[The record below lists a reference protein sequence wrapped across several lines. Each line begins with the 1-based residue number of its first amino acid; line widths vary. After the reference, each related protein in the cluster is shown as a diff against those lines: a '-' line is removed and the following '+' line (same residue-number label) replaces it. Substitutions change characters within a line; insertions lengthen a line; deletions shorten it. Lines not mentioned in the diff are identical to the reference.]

1 MRMTGGEAVVR
12 SLAAHG
18 VDTVFGIP
26 GTHNL
31 GIYDALRKMGSIRH
45 ILARHEQGAAF
56 MADGYARASGRA
68 GVCLS
73 TTGPAALNT
82 LASLGTAYSDSSPVL
97 CIASQIPAEGI
108 GLGKGYLHECEDQLG
123 SFAPVTK
130 WRARADSAAEIP
142 GVMREAFARMLTGRP
157 RPVAV
162 EIPCDILDE
171 DDDLTI
177 PAPVAAEREAPETEQ
192 VKRAAELLRAARRPV
207 IWAGGGVI
215 GSGAG
220 SELQQLAER
229 LQAPVFTTVLGKG
242 TVADDHPLA
251 AGATILHQAAQ
262 AFVAECDVMLAVGTR
277 FTEEE
282 TDRWGLRLPD
292 TLIHVEIDAEE
303 IDRNYP
309 ATVGVLG
316 DARAALQLINGQLQ
330 DVRRGDDG
338 RAAGVAA
345 LRQTVWRFCQD
356 RAPEGVEL
364 VQTLRKALPRETI
377 IVSDL
382 TVAAYWCR
390 RLLDVYEPRTN
401 IYPWGFCTLG
411 FGLPAAI
418 GAKAARPDRPVVAL
432 CGDGGF
438 MFNCQELAAAVQCD
452 APVVTL
458 VFNDEA
464 YGVLRPQQEAR
475 YGVAH
480 AVDVVNPDFMGLAE
494 AFGVDGCRVASIEQ
508 LGPAVAKAIEA
519 DRSALIELPGRL
531 PWPIMEPS
539 ARMFEAEQ

>member
-12 SLAAHG
+12 SLAAHD

-31 GIYDALRKMGSIRH
+31 GIYEALRAAGGIRH

-56 MADGYARASGRA
+56 MADGYARASGEV
-68 GVCLS
+68 GVCIS

-82 LASLGTAYSDSSPVL
+82 LASLGTAFSDSSPVL

-108 GLGKGYLHECEDQLG
+108 GLDKGYLHECQDQLG

-130 WRARADSAAEIP
+130 WRARADTVESIP
-142 GVMREAFARMLTGRP
+142 GVMREAFAQMLSGRP
-157 RPVAV
+157 RPTAV
-162 EIPCDILDE
+162 EIPCDTLDE
-171 DDDLTI
+171 SDEVTM
-177 PAPVAAEREAPETEQ
+177 PAPAAVDRPAPDPEQ
-192 VKRAAELLRAARRPV
+192 VERAARLLRAARRPV

-215 GSGAG
+215 SSSAGA
-220 SELQQLAER
+220 EVRRLAER
-229 LQAPVFTTVLGKG
+229 LQAPIFTTVLGKG
-242 TVADDHPLA
+242 AVADDHPLA
-251 AGATILHQAAQ
+251 AGATILHPAAR
-262 AFVAECDVMLAVGTR
+262 AFLAESDLMLAVGTR

-282 TDRWGLRLPD
+282 TDRWGLCLPD
-292 TLIHVEIDAEE
+292 SLIHIDIDSDE

-309 ATVGVLG
+309 ATVGVVG
-316 DARAALQLINGQLQ
+316 DARAALQLINAQLQ
-330 DVRRGDDG
+330 ELRRPDNGS
-338 RAAGVAA
+338 AAGIAKM
-345 LRQTVWRFCQD
+345 RQEVWRYCQA

-390 RLLDVYEPRTN
+390 RLLDIYEPRTN

-418 GAKAARPDRPVVAL
+418 GAKVARPDRPVVAL

-438 MFNCQELAAAVQCD
+438 LFNCQELAAAVQLD
-452 APVVTL
+452 VPIVTL
-458 VFNDEA
+458 VFNDSA

-475 YGVAH
+475 YGHAH
-480 AVDVVNPDFMGLAE
+480 AVDLVNPDFIELAG
-494 AFGVDGCRVASIEQ
+494 AFGVNGCRVTSIEQ

-519 DRSALIELPGRL
+519 DRSTLIELPGTL
-531 PWPIMEPS
+531 PWPIMEPL
-539 ARMFEAEQ
+539 ARMFEGEQ

>member
-12 SLAAHG
+12 SLKAHG

-31 GIYDALRKMGSIRH
+31 AIYDALREMGSIRH

-142 GVMREAFARMLTGRP
+142 GVMREALAQLRSGRP

-162 EIPCDILDE
+162 EIPCDTLDE
-171 DDDLTI
+171 DDDLAI
-177 PAPVAAEREAPETEQ
+177 PAPVAAEREAPETEL
-192 VKRAAELLRAARRPV
+192 VERAAALLRAARRPV

-220 SELQQLAER
+220 AELRQLAER

-242 TVADDHPLA
+242 AVADDHPLA
-251 AGATILHQAAQ
+251 AGATILHPAGRE
-262 AFVAECDVMLAVGTR
+262 FVAECDVMLAVGTR

-282 TDRWGLRLPD
+282 SDRWGLRLPD
-292 TLIHVEIDAEE
+292 TLIHVEIDPEE
-303 IDRNYP
+303 IDRNYA
-309 ATVGVLG
+309 ATLGVVG
-316 DARAALQLINGQLQ
+316 DARVALQLISDQLQ
-330 DVRRGDDG
+330 ELRREDNTI
-338 RAAGVAA
+338 AAEVAA
-345 LRQTVWRFCQD
+345 LRQKVWRYCQE

-377 IVSDL
+377 LVSDL

-390 RLLDVYEPRTN
+390 RMLDIYEPRTN

-418 GAKAARPDRPVVAL
+418 GAKVARPDRPVVAL

-438 MFNCQELAAAVQCD
+438 MFNCQELAAAVQFD
-452 APVVTL
+452 VPIITL

-475 YGVAH
+475 YGAAH
-480 AVDVVNPDFMGLAE
+480 AVDVVNPDFMGLAD
-494 AFGVDGCRVASIEQ
+494 AFGVDGCRVDSIEQ
-508 LGPAVAKAIEA
+508 LGPAVTKAIEA
-519 DRSALIELPGRL
+519 DRSTLIELPGSL

>member
-12 SLAAHG
+12 SLAAHD

-31 GIYDALRKMGSIRH
+31 GIYDALRAMGGIRH

-56 MADGYARASGRA
+56 MADGYARASGEV
-68 GVCLS
+68 GVCIS

-82 LASLGTAYSDSSPVL
+82 LASLGTAFSDSSPVL

-108 GLGKGYLHECEDQLG
+108 GLDKGYLHECQDQLG

-130 WRARADSAAEIP
+130 WRARADTVESIP
-142 GVMREAFARMLTGRP
+142 GVMREAFAQMLSGRP
-157 RPVAV
+157 RPTAV
-162 EIPCDILDE
+162 EIPCDTLDE
-171 DDDLTI
+171 SEEVTM
-177 PAPVAAEREAPETEQ
+177 PAPAAVDRPAPDPEQ
-192 VKRAAELLRAARRPV
+192 VERAARLLRAARRPV

-215 GSGAG
+215 SSSAGA
-220 SELQQLAER
+220 EVRRLAER
-229 LQAPVFTTVLGKG
+229 LQAPIFTTVLGKG
-242 TVADDHPLA
+242 AVADDHPLA
-251 AGATILHQAAQ
+251 AGATILHPAAR
-262 AFVAECDVMLAVGTR
+262 AFLAESDLMLAVGTR

-282 TDRWGLRLPD
+282 TDRWGLCLPD
-292 TLIHVEIDAEE
+292 SLIHIDIDSDE

-309 ATVGVLG
+309 ATVGVVG
-316 DARAALQLINGQLQ
+316 DARAALQLINTQLQ
-330 DVRRGDDG
+330 DLRRQENGS
-338 RAAGVAA
+338 AAGIAK
-345 LRQTVWRFCQD
+345 LRQKIWRYCQA

-364 VQTLRKALPRETI
+364 VQTLRKALPRDTI

-390 RLLDVYEPRTN
+390 RLLDIYEPRTN

-418 GAKAARPDRPVVAL
+418 GAKVARPDRPVVVL

-438 MFNCQELAAAVQCD
+438 LFNCQELAVAAQFDVPIV
-452 APVVTL
+452 AL
-458 VFNDEA
+458 VFNDSA
-464 YGVLRPQQEAR
+464 YGVLKPQQMAR
-475 YGVAH
+475 YGQAH
-480 AVDVVNPDFMGLAE
+480 AVDLVNPDFVALAG
-494 AFGVDGCRVASIEQ
+494 AFGVDGCRVTSIEQ

-519 DRSALIELPGRL
+519 DRSALIELPGTL

-539 ARMFEAEQ
+539 ARMFEGEQ

>member
-12 SLAAHG
+12 SLKAHG

-31 GIYDALRKMGSIRH
+31 AIYDALREMGSIRH

-162 EIPCDILDE
+162 EIPCDTLDE
-171 DDDLTI
+171 DDDLAI
-177 PAPVAAEREAPETEQ
+177 PAPVAAEREAPETEL
-192 VKRAAELLRAARRPV
+192 VERAAALLRAARRPV

-220 SELQQLAER
+220 AELRQLAER

-242 TVADDHPLA
+242 AVADDHPLA
-251 AGATILHQAAQ
+251 AGATILHPAGRE
-262 AFVAECDVMLAVGTR
+262 FVAECDVMLAVGTR

-282 TDRWGLRLPD
+282 SDRWGLRLPD
-292 TLIHVEIDAEE
+292 TLIHVEIDPEE
-303 IDRNYP
+303 IDRNYA
-309 ATVGVLG
+309 ATLGVVG
-316 DARAALQLINGQLQ
+316 DARAALQLISDQLQ
-330 DVRRGDDG
+330 ELRREDNTI
-338 RAAGVAA
+338 AAEVAA
-345 LRQTVWRFCQD
+345 LRQKVWRYCQE

-377 IVSDL
+377 LVSDL

-390 RLLDVYEPRTN
+390 RMLDIYEPRTN

-418 GAKAARPDRPVVAL
+418 GAKVARPDRPVVAL

-438 MFNCQELAAAVQCD
+438 MFNCQELAAAVQFD
-452 APVVTL
+452 VPIITL

-475 YGVAH
+475 YGAAH
-480 AVDVVNPDFMGLAE
+480 AVDVVNPDFMGLAD
-494 AFGVDGCRVASIEQ
+494 AFGVDGCRVDSIEQ
-508 LGPAVAKAIEA
+508 LGPAVTKAIEA
-519 DRSALIELPGRL
+519 DRSTLIELPGSL

>member
-1 MRMTGGEAVVR
+1 MRITGGEAVVR
-12 SLAAHG
+12 SLAAHD

-31 GIYDALRKMGSIRH
+31 GIYDALRAMGGIRH

-56 MADGYARASGRA
+56 MADGYARASGEV
-68 GVCLS
+68 GVCIS

-82 LASLGTAYSDSSPVL
+82 LASLGTAFSDSSPVL

-108 GLGKGYLHECEDQLG
+108 GLDKGYLHECQDQLG

-130 WRARADSAAEIP
+130 WRARADTVESIP
-142 GVMREAFARMLTGRP
+142 GVMREAFAQMLSGRP
-157 RPVAV
+157 RPTAV
-162 EIPCDILDE
+162 EIPCDTLDE
-171 DDDLTI
+171 SDEVTM
-177 PAPVAAEREAPETEQ
+177 PAPAAVDRPAPDPEQ
-192 VKRAAELLRAARRPV
+192 VERAARLLRAARRPV

-215 GSGAG
+215 SSSAGA
-220 SELQQLAER
+220 EVRRLAER
-229 LQAPVFTTVLGKG
+229 LQAPIFTTVLGKG
-242 TVADDHPLA
+242 AVADDHPLA
-251 AGATILHQAAQ
+251 AGATILHPAAR
-262 AFVAECDVMLAVGTR
+262 AFLAESDLMLAVGTR

-282 TDRWGLRLPD
+282 TDRWGLCLPD
-292 TLIHVEIDAEE
+292 SLIHIDIDSDE

-309 ATVGVLG
+309 ATVGVVG
-316 DARAALQLINGQLQ
+316 DARAALQLINTQLQ
-330 DVRRGDDG
+330 DLG
-338 RAAGVAA
+338 RQDNGSAAGIAK
-345 LRQTVWRFCQD
+345 LRQKIWRYCQA

-364 VQTLRKALPRETI
+364 VQTLRKALPRDTI

-390 RLLDVYEPRTN
+390 RLLDIYEPRTN

-418 GAKAARPDRPVVAL
+418 GAKVARPDRPVVVL

-438 MFNCQELAAAVQCD
+438 LFNCQELAAAVQFD
-452 APVVTL
+452 VPIVAL
-458 VFNDEA
+458 VFNDSA
-464 YGVLRPQQEAR
+464 YGVLKPQQMAR
-475 YGVAH
+475 YGQAH
-480 AVDVVNPDFMGLAE
+480 AVDLVNPDFVALAG
-494 AFGVDGCRVASIEQ
+494 AFGVDGCRVTSIEQ

-519 DRSALIELPGRL
+519 DRSALIELPGTL

-539 ARMFEAEQ
+539 ARMFEGEQ

>member
-1 MRMTGGEAVVR
+1 MRITGGEAVVR
-12 SLAAHG
+12 SLEAHQ

-31 GIYDALRKMGSIRH
+31 AIYEALRQTDSIRH

-56 MADGYARASGRA
+56 MADGYARASGQV

-108 GLGKGYLHECEDQLG
+108 GLDKGFLHECRDQLA

-130 WRARADSAAEIP
+130 WRARADTVDTIP
-142 GVMREAFARMLTGRP
+142 ALMREAFAQMLNGRP
-157 RPVAV
+157 RPTAL
-162 EIPCDILDE
+162 EIPCDTLD
-171 DDDLTI
+171 DSADLTI
-177 PAPVAAEREAPETEQ
+177 TAAASAHRLAPDSEQIEQAAR
-192 VKRAAELLRAARRPV
+192 LLRAARQPV
-207 IWAGGGVI
+207 IWAGGGAI
-215 GSGAG
+215 GSNAG
-220 SELQQLAER
+220 DELRQLAER

-242 TVADDHPLA
+242 VLPEDHPLA
-251 AGATILHQAAQ
+251 AGNALLHPASR
-262 AFVAECDVMLAVGTR
+262 AFLAECDLMLAVGTR

-282 TDRWGLRLPD
+282 TDRWALRMPD
-292 TLIHVEIDAEE
+292 SLIHIDIDPEE

-309 ATVGVLG
+309 ATVGIVA
-316 DARAALQLINGQLQ
+316 DARAALQQISARLH
-330 DVRRGDDG
+330 DVRRQQSDQ
-338 RAAGVAA
+338 AAGIAD
-345 LRQTVWRFCQD
+345 LRQRIWRYCQA

-364 VQTLRKALPRETI
+364 VHTLRTALPRDAI

-390 RLLDVYEPRTN
+390 RLLDIYEPRTF

-418 GAKAARPDRPVVAL
+418 GAKVARPERPVVVL

-438 MFNCQELAAAVQCD
+438 MFNCQELAAAVQYD
-452 APVVTL
+452 LPLVVI
-458 VFNDEA
+458 VFNDSA
-464 YGVLRPQQEAR
+464 YGVLRPQQEVR
-475 YGVAH
+475 YGGAH
-480 AVDVVNPDFMGLAE
+480 EVDVVNPDFVALAG
-494 AFGVDGCRVASIEQ
+494 AFGVDGCRVDSIEQ
-508 LGPAVAKAIEA
+508 LGPTVAKAIEA
-519 DRSALIELPGRL
+519 DRTTLIELPGTL
-531 PWPIMEPS
+531 PWPIMDPS
-539 ARMFEAEQ
+539 TRMFEAEP